1 MLGLTGTLNYYLFNG
16 SVDMRKG
23 IYGLSDVVRHEMK
36 QNPNNPNNVYIF
48 LSKNRRVIKILHYE
62 RGFYV
67 LYEKRPLMGQFI
79 YIAYVKFL
87 LKTLF
92 NRTEI
97 CLFAKKKIMNSIIQ
111 NQLSTIKEL
120 CKQYK
125 VKSLYSFGSVNTP
138 SFTDK
143 SDIDL
148 LIDFD
153 QDISIEDYTDNF
165 FSLREKFSQLFKRE
179 IDLVTRRS
187 LSNPFFIQD
196 VEQSK
201 VLIYG

>member
-1 MLGLTGTLNYYLFNG
+1 
-16 SVDMRKG
+16 
-23 IYGLSDVVRHEMK
+23 
-36 QNPNNPNNVYIF
+36 
-48 LSKNRRVIKILHYE
+48 
-62 RGFYV
+62 
-67 LYEKRPLMGQFI
+67 
-79 YIAYVKFL
+79 
-87 LKTLF
+87 
-92 NRTEI
+92 
-97 CLFAKKKIMNSIIQ
+97 MNSIIQ
-111 NQLSTIKEL
+111 NQLNTIKEL

-125 VKSLYSFGSVNTP
+125 VKSLYTFGSVNTP
-138 SFTDK
+138 NFTDK

-165 FSLREKFSQLFKRE
+165 FTLREKFSKLFKRD
-179 IDLVTRRS
+179 IDLVTRRA

>member
-1 MLGLTGTLNYYLFNG
+1 
-16 SVDMRKG
+16 
-23 IYGLSDVVRHEMK
+23 
-36 QNPNNPNNVYIF
+36 
-48 LSKNRRVIKILHYE
+48 
-62 RGFYV
+62 
-67 LYEKRPLMGQFI
+67 
-79 YIAYVKFL
+79 
-87 LKTLF
+87 
-92 NRTEI
+92 
-97 CLFAKKKIMNSIIQ
+97 MNAIIQ
-111 NQLSTIKEL
+111 NQLNAIKKL

-138 SFTDK
+138 DFTDK

-153 QDISIEDYTDNF
+153 QDISIEEYTDNF
-165 FSLREKFSQLFKRE
+165 FFLREKLSKLFKRD

>member
-1 MLGLTGTLNYYLFNG
+1 M
-16 SVDMRKG
+16 V
-23 IYGLSDVVRHEMK
+23 
-36 QNPNNPNNVYIF
+36 IF
-48 LSKNRRVIKILHYE
+48 L
-62 RGFYV
+62 
-67 LYEKRPLMGQFI
+67 P
-79 YIAYVKFL
+79 
-87 LKTLF
+87 KTLF
-92 NRTEI
+92 NRKEI

-153 QDISIEDYTDNF
+153 QDISVEDYTDNF
-165 FSLREKFSQLFKRE
+165 FSLREKFSQLFKRK